1 MWTVLMTGAGA
12 PGGIGTLKCLKKDKN
27 IRLFVGDANPMAN
40 GRFLNKSRFLTL
52 KKATDPDFIPHILEL
67 SIQHKIQV
75 ILPLVTLELF
85 KFAEN
90 KALFEENGIKII
102 VSDKKDLDI
111 ANNKSRLYEH
121 LTAHNILTPQC
132 KVVKQGDLKG
142 FLKTFADLGF
152 PKKPLCV
159 KPSVSNGSRGVR
171 IVDNS
176 VDKYDLL
183 FNQKPNSLYISFDE
197 IVEIL
202 TQAQAPRP
210 SKGEQIVDKLPL
222 WGSGGLGSDLG
233 FPELLVSEVLP
244 DEEYTVDTIVNHGK
258 PILILPRLRKKTNN
272 GISVEGQFFENQEII
287 DYSFKILASLNLH
300 GPIGIQVKKAEEG
313 RFKILE
319 INPRIQGTSV
329 AAMGLGIN
337 LPLIAVKQEVDEP
350 FEIPPIRWG
359 TSFSRYYQEVFY

>member
-1 MWTVLMTGAGA
+1 MWTVLMTGGGA

-67 SIQHKIQV
+67 CIQHKIQV

-102 VSDKKDLDI
+102 VSDKKYLDI

-121 LTAHNILTPQC
+121 LTEHQILTPQY
-132 KVVKQGDLKG
+132 KVIQSGDLDE
-142 FLKTFADLGF
+142 FLQAFSDLGF
-152 PKKPLCV
+152 PEKPLCV

-171 IVDNS
+171 IVDDS
-176 VDKYDLL
+176 VDKFDLL

-202 TQAQAPRP
+202 RKAQASQPP
-210 SKGEQIVDKLPL
+210 KGEVPTGKLPL
-222 WGSGGLGSDLG
+222 WGLGGLDLG
-233 FPELLVSEVLP
+233 LFPELLVSEVLP
-244 DEEYTVDTIVNHGK
+244 HEEYTVDTIVNHGK
-258 PILILPRLRKKTNN
+258 PVLILPRLRKKTNN
-272 GISVEGQFFENQEII
+272 GISVEGQFIENQEII
-287 DYSFKILASLNLH
+287 DYCFKILTSLNLH
-300 GPIGIQVKKAEEG
+300 GPIGIQVKKAEDG

-337 LPLIAVKQEVDEP
+337 LPLIAVKQEMNEP
-350 FEIPPIRWG
+350 FDIPPIRWG

>member
-52 KKATDPDFIPHILEL
+52 KKATDPDFIPHILEQ

-171 IVDNS
+171 IVDDS
-176 VDKYDLL
+176 VDKYDLF
-183 FNQKPNSLYISFDE
+183 FNQKPNSLYISLDE

-202 TQAQAPRP
+202 RGHP
-210 SKGEQIVDKLPL
+210 
-222 WGSGGLGSDLG
+222 
-233 FPELLVSEVLP
+233 FPELLISEVLP
-244 DEEYTVDTIVNHGK
+244 DEDYTVDTIVNHGK

-272 GISVEGQFFENQEII
+272 GISVEGQFIENQEII
-287 DYSFKILASLNLH
+287 DYCFKILTSLNLH
-300 GPIGIQVKKAEEG
+300 GPIGIQVKKAEDG

-337 LPLIAVKQEVDEP
+337 LPLIAVKQEMNEP
-350 FEIPPIRWG
+350 FEIPPIRWD

>member
-40 GRFLNKSRFLTL
+40 GRFLNKSRFLIL
-52 KKATDPDFIPHILEL
+52 KKATDIDFIPHILEL
-67 SIQHKIQV
+67 CIQHKIEV

-90 KALFEENGIKII
+90 KAIFEENGIKII
-102 VSDKKDLDI
+102 VSDNKDLDI

-121 LTAHNILTPQC
+121 LSAHNILTPQY
-132 KVVKQGDLKG
+132 KVVQSGDLDG
-142 FLKTFADLGF
+142 FLKAFTDLGF

-171 IVDNS
+171 IVDDS
-176 VDKYDLL
+176 VDKFDLL
-183 FNQKPNSLYISFDE
+183 FNHKPNSLYISFDE

-202 TQAQAPRP
+202 RGKAIAPQP
-210 SKGEQIVDKLPL
+210 PEGELL
-222 WGSGGLGSDLG
+222 TGELLRGLGL
-233 FPELLVSEVLP
+233 ELLISEVLP
-244 DEEYTVDTIVNHGK
+244 YEEYTVDTIVNHGK

-272 GISVEGQFFENQEII
+272 GISIEGQFIENQEII
-287 DYSFKILASLNLH
+287 DYCFKILTSLNLH
-300 GPIGIQVKKAEEG
+300 GPIGIQVKKAKDE

-337 LPLIAVKQEVDEP
+337 LPLIAVKQEMNEP
-350 FEIPPIRWG
+350 FDIPPIRWG